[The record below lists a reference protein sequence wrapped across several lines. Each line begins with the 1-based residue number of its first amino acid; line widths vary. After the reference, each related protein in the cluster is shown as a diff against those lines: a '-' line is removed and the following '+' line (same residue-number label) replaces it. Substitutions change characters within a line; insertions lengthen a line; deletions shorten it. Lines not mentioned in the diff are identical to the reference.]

1 MRTSPV
7 SVPVL
12 RRVLIASANP
22 LFRAGLH
29 KVYSARWG
37 GQAEVVAMT
46 ASMQETLAALE
57 TYQPDLVI
65 IDHDDRDMNHTEFLS
80 QFVAGESP
88 MQVVLVSLG
97 AAEVVVVYDRRQ
109 LTAAEAEAWLSNPW
123 GRAEMPAHQGE

>member
-1 MRTSPV
+1 MQPSPV
-7 SVPVL
+7 SPSAL

-29 KVYSARWG
+29 KVYPARWG

-46 ASMQETLAALE
+46 TSMQETLEALE
-57 TYQPDLVI
+57 THQPDLVI
-65 IDHDDRDMNHTEFLS
+65 IDHDDRDMNRTEFLNR
-80 QFVAGESP
+80 FVIGESP

-123 GRAEMPAHQGE
+123 SGTETPVHRGE